1 MDHCRS
7 FGSMWTGPKL
17 SGGHCPEADTGFPV
31 EARLPHSHIV
41 SALADSTSQTMGPTV
56 DLSCLSKI
64 KETWLQKICN
74 MHYHS
79 KVYGQ

>member
-1 MDHCRS
+1 
-7 FGSMWTGPKL
+7 MWTGPKL

-64 KETWLQKICN
+64 KET
-74 MHYHS
+74 
-79 KVYGQ
+79 